1 MLRKIYERSVK
12 RVTLVAVK
20 PRQWA
25 ERHPSVPE
33 ELCKSLLVLRSEP
46 ALSHKPAEVDLR
58 GPKKPEQY

>member
-1 MLRKIYERSVK
+1 MLGKIYEFSGK

-33 ELCKSLLVLRSEP
+33 QVCKSLLVLQREP
-46 ALSHKPAEVDLR
+46 ALSHKPAKVDLR
-58 GPKKPEQY
+58 GPQEPKQY